1 MTEAASAVGRPADG
15 TVTRNILP
23 RGLIILLGLAS
34 LVVALAG
41 VRSIAWLVG
50 PVFLAL
56 ILVIALAPVQ
66 TWMRRRGWPGWL
78 STLVLILLVYAVLLA
93 MIASIVVSIARLAT
107 EMPQYANQAQHYVTA
122 ATNLLAKYG
131 VGPEQLQSLAGQLNW
146 GKIAQFVG
154 SLLDGISGIATSIVF
169 LLALLLFLSVETTGV
184 AWRLAA
190 VGVRPQV
197 SAALSQFA
205 VATRTYL
212 VVTTVFGLIV
222 AVLDTVA
229 LWIIGV
235 PLAITWGLLSFIT
248 NYVPNIGF
256 ILGLIP
262 PALLGLV
269 SGGWQTALAVIVVYC
284 VLNLIVQ
291 SIIQPRFVGD
301 SVGLSVT
308 VTFVALLVRDLA
320 HRAHRS
326 DLGHSAHAVGEGA
339 TRRRGPSG
347 RMGRGLPA
355 GQTGR
360 SGQSRQP
367 GEGGPQRDRARRG
380 RPGSALTILRH
391 PVAPP
396 GRRCAGPARRGP
408 PVLRRHLE
416 HGRHHTGETYR
427 DLATGFGIGTTTVY
441 RYLREALELLGRDG
455 AIAGA
460 GDRGRPREGLR
471 HPRRHLAADRPGR
484 HDHRPGPA
492 LLLRQT
498 QVPRGERAGHRRP
511 GRTADLGLTGAARRA
526 ARHGRRPRARHHRR
540 AQHRRGRTRS
550 PTPPTRAAARRCGCR
565 SVAVASIPTP
575 AATGRCRAARRRST
589 PRTPAS
595 AAPANGPTPS

>member
-1 MTEAASAVGRPADG
+1 MGRPADG

-34 LVVALAG
+34 LVVTLAG

-56 ILVIALAPVQ
+56 ILVIAVAPVQ

-78 STLVLILLVYAVLLA
+78 STLVLILLVYAVLLG

-107 EMPQYANQAQHYVTA
+107 ELPQYANQAQQYETA
-122 ATNLLAKYG
+122 ATNVLAHYG

-169 LLALLLFLSVETTGV
+169 LLALLLFLSVETTGI

-190 VGVRPQV
+190 VGGDRPQV

-248 NYVPNIGF
+248 NYIPNIGF

-269 SGGWQTALAVIVVYC
+269 SGGWKTSLAVIVVYC

-308 VTFVALLVRDLA
+308 VTFIALLFGTWLIGPIGAILAIPLTLLAKALLVDVDPAAGWVEAFLRDK
-320 HRAHRS
+320 
-326 DLGHSAHAVGEGA
+326 
-339 TRRRGPSG
+339 
-347 RMGRGLPA
+347 
-355 GQTGR
+355 
-360 SGQSRQP
+360 
-367 GEGGPQRDRARRG
+367 
-380 RPGSALTILRH
+380 
-391 PVAPP
+391 PVAQLTPDSP
-396 GRRCAGPARRGP
+396 ER
-408 PVLRRHLE
+408 
-416 HGRHHTGETYR
+416 
-427 DLATGFGIGTTTVY
+427 
-441 RYLREALELLGRDG
+441 
-455 AIAGA
+455 
-460 GDRGRPREGLR
+460 
-471 HPRRHLAADRPGR
+471 ADRNGIVPDG
-484 HDHRPGPA
+484 DGPGP
-492 LLLRQT
+492 
-498 QVPRGERAGHRRP
+498 H
-511 GRTADLGLTGAARRA
+511 
-526 ARHGRRPRARHHRR
+526 
-540 AQHRRGRTRS
+540 
-550 PTPPTRAAARRCGCR
+550 
-565 SVAVASIPTP
+565 
-575 AATGRCRAARRRST
+575 
-589 PRTPAS
+589 
-595 AAPANGPTPS
+595 

>member
-1 MTEAASAVGRPADG
+1 MTDAASAVGRPADG
-15 TVTRNILP
+15 TVTRYALP

-41 VRSIAWLVG
+41 ARSIAWLIG

-78 STLVLILLVYAVLLA
+78 STLVLILLVYAVLLG
-93 MIASIVVSIARLAT
+93 MLASIVVSIARLAT
-107 EMPQYANQAQHYVTA
+107 EMPQFANQAQHYATA
-122 ATNLLAKYG
+122 ATNLLTKFG

-169 LLALLLFLSVETTGV
+169 LLALLLFLSVETAGI

-262 PALLGLV
+262 PRC
-269 SGGWQTALAVIVVYC
+269 S
-284 VLNLIVQ
+284 
-291 SIIQPRFVGD
+291 D
-301 SVGLSVT
+301 S
-308 VTFVALLVRDLA
+308 
-320 HRAHRS
+320 
-326 DLGHSAHAVGEGA
+326 SAAVGK
-339 TRRRGPSG
+339 
-347 RMGRGLPA
+347 
-355 GQTGR
+355 
-360 SGQSRQP
+360 
-367 GEGGPQRDRARRG
+367 
-380 RPGSALTILRH
+380 
-391 PVAPP
+391 
-396 GRRCAGPARRGP
+396 
-408 PVLRRHLE
+408 
-416 HGRHHTGETYR
+416 
-427 DLATGFGIGTTTVY
+427 
-441 RYLREALELLGRDG
+441 
-455 AIAGA
+455 
-460 GDRGRPREGLR
+460 PRW
-471 HPRRHLAADRPGR
+471 P
-484 HDHRPGPA
+484 
-492 LLLRQT
+492 
-498 QVPRGERAGHRRP
+498 
-511 GRTADLGLTGAARRA
+511 
-526 ARHGRRPRARHHRR
+526 
-540 AQHRRGRTRS
+540 
-550 PTPPTRAAARRCGCR
+550 
-565 SVAVASIPTP
+565 
-575 AATGRCRAARRRST
+575 
-589 PRTPAS
+589 
-595 AAPANGPTPS
+595 

>member
-15 TVTRNILP
+15 TATRNILP

-34 LVVALAG
+34 LVVVLAG

-78 STLVLILLVYAVLLA
+78 STLVLILLVYAILLG

-122 ATNLLAKYG
+122 ATNLLTKFG
-131 VGPEQLQSLAGQLNW
+131 VGPEQLQSLASQLNW

-169 LLALLLFLSVETTGV
+169 LLALLLFLGVETAGV

-308 VTFVALLVRDLA
+308 VTFVALLFGTWLIGPIGAILAIPLTLLAKALLVDVDPAAGFVGAFLRDK
-320 HRAHRS
+320 
-326 DLGHSAHAVGEGA
+326 
-339 TRRRGPSG
+339 
-347 RMGRGLPA
+347 
-355 GQTGR
+355 
-360 SGQSRQP
+360 
-367 GEGGPQRDRARRG
+367 
-380 RPGSALTILRH
+380 
-391 PVAPP
+391 PVAQPSPDGLESADPNGIVPDGDGP
-396 GRRCAGPARRGP
+396 G
-408 PVLRRHLE
+408 
-416 HGRHHTGETYR
+416 
-427 DLATGFGIGTTTVY
+427 
-441 RYLREALELLGRDG
+441 
-455 AIAGA
+455 
-460 GDRGRPREGLR
+460 
-471 HPRRHLAADRPGR
+471 
-484 HDHRPGPA
+484 
-492 LLLRQT
+492 
-498 QVPRGERAGHRRP
+498 
-511 GRTADLGLTGAARRA
+511 
-526 ARHGRRPRARHHRR
+526 
-540 AQHRRGRTRS
+540 QH
-550 PTPPTRAAARRCGCR
+550 
-565 SVAVASIPTP
+565 
-575 AATGRCRAARRRST
+575 
-589 PRTPAS
+589 
-595 AAPANGPTPS
+595 

>member
-34 LVVALAG
+34 LVVVLAG

-78 STLVLILLVYAVLLA
+78 STLVLILLVYAMLLG

-122 ATNLLAKYG
+122 ATNLLTKFG

-169 LLALLLFLSVETTGV
+169 LLALLLFLSVETAGV

-308 VTFVALLVRDLA
+308 VTFVALLFGTWLIGPIGAILAIPLTLLAKALLVDVDPAAGFVGAFLRDKPVA
-320 HRAHRS
+320 Q
-326 DLGHSAHAVGEGA
+326 
-339 TRRRGPSG
+339 PSPDSLE
-347 RMGRGLPA
+347 R
-355 GQTGR
+355 
-360 SGQSRQP
+360 
-367 GEGGPQRDRARRG
+367 GGPQRDRARRG
-380 RPGSALTILRH
+380 RPGSALTILGTRGS
-391 PVAPP
+391 A

-408 PVLRRHLE
+408 PVLRRDLE
-416 HGRHHTGETYR
+416 HGRHPQ
-427 DLATGFGIGTTTVY
+427 ATPTATWSPASGSAPPPPTATFA
-441 RYLREALELLGRDG
+441 RRWSC
-455 AIAGA
+455 
-460 GDRGRPREGLR
+460 RPRWR
-471 HPRRHLAADRPGR
+471 HRCSRRSRSPAERPTSSSTEPFAADRPGR
-484 HDHRPGPA
+484 QGLRSGPA
-492 LLLRQT
+492 LYA
-498 QVPRGERAGHRRP
+498 AG
-511 GRTADLGLTGAARRA
+511 T
-526 ARHGRRPRARHHRR
+526 
-540 AQHRRGRTRS
+540 
-550 PTPPTRAAARRCGCR
+550 
-565 SVAVASIPTP
+565 
-575 AATGRCRAARRRST
+575 
-589 PRTPAS
+589 S
-595 AAPANGPTPS
+595 AGG

>member
-34 LVVALAG
+34 LVVTLAG
-41 VRSIAWLVG
+41 VRFIAWLIG

-66 TWMRRRGWPGWL
+66 TGMRRRGWPGWL
-78 STLVLILLVYAVLLA
+78 STLVLILLVYAVLLG

-107 EMPQYANQAQHYVTA
+107 EMPQYANQAQQLVTA
-122 ATNLLAKYG
+122 ATNLLAHYG

-154 SLLDGISGIATSIVF
+154 SLLDGISGVATSIVF
-169 LLALLLFLSVETTGV
+169 LLALLLFLSVETSGV

-190 VGVRPQV
+190 VGVRPEV

-205 VATRTYL
+205 AATRTYL

-248 NYVPNIGF
+248 NYIPNIGF

-269 SGGWQTALAVIVVYC
+269 SGGWTTALAVIVVYC

-308 VTFVALLVRDLA
+308 VTFVALLFGTWLIGPIGAILAIPLTLLAKALLVDVDPAAGWVAAFLRDIPVARVSPDSL
-320 HRAHRS
+320 
-326 DLGHSAHAVGEGA
+326 
-339 TRRRGPSG
+339 
-347 RMGRGLPA
+347 
-355 GQTGR
+355 
-360 SGQSRQP
+360 
-367 GEGGPQRDRARRG
+367 DRAD
-380 RPGSALTILRH
+380 H
-391 PVAPP
+391 N
-396 GRRCAGPARRGP
+396 
-408 PVLRRHLE
+408 
-416 HGRHHTGETYR
+416 
-427 DLATGFGIGTTTVY
+427 GIGP
-441 RYLREALELLGRDG
+441 EADG
-455 AIAGA
+455 
-460 GDRGRPREGLR
+460 
-471 HPRRHLAADRPGR
+471 PG
-484 HDHRPGPA
+484 
-492 LLLRQT
+492 
-498 QVPRGERAGHRRP
+498 
-511 GRTADLGLTGAARRA
+511 
-526 ARHGRRPRARHHRR
+526 
-540 AQHRRGRTRS
+540 QH
-550 PTPPTRAAARRCGCR
+550 
-565 SVAVASIPTP
+565 
-575 AATGRCRAARRRST
+575 
-589 PRTPAS
+589 
-595 AAPANGPTPS
+595 